1 LSKTN
6 SKDGSRS
13 TSSRIADADADAD
26 AIEQPTND

>member
-13 TSSRIADADADAD
+13 TSPRIADADAD